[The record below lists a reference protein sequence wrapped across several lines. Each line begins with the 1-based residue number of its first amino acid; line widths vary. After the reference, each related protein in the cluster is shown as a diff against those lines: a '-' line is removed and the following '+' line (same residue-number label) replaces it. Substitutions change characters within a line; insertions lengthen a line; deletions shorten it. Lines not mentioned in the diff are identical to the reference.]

1 MVYSESVMEAI
12 KFKLHN
18 SGNNTTIAREI
29 KNEFNLPMEVE
40 ILRRTISR
48 IRERYKIKPN
58 TRIKRLFFDI
68 ETGYYTCRLWHI
80 GKVGYVSPDTIIS
93 DKPIICISYKW
104 QDEDVVHNLD
114 WSMGEKEMLQSFVSI
129 LHEAS
134 EVVGHN
140 SDRFDLREIRTKCLY
155 YGIPIP
161 PEIRSLDT
169 LKKSREYFNFA
180 SNKLDYIGKY
190 LNLGKKL
197 PHEGFQLWV
206 DVVENKKP
214 EALQKMI
221 AYCITPDHKL
231 LKDDFRWYKAE
242 DLKVGDKVLGFDEHS
257 TIHNR
262 RKFKES
268 IIERIEYDIAPVY
281 EVKLSSGKI
290 FKVTEEHQWLVKKGN
305 DYMWKQTN
313 QLSTNEKYPTRIS
326 KVLDMW
332 EEDNSKEAGWLAGM
346 FDGEGCLSYRGNV
359 HKDGIKALTNL
370 SISQRPTP
378 TLKKLEYLLTS
389 FSELYGKRT
398 TKKESDCIT
407 LHLYGNKYKKLKFLG
422 TIRPER
428 LLDKLKFNFLG
439 SFEARAGD
447 ETVVS
452 VTPMGEQKIIKIQTS
467 TGTFICDGYAHH
479 NCNQDVILLEDVYHA
494 LAPYITHN
502 NNFGTLLGG
511 DKHYCPECAS
521 NDVILDK
528 TYTTATGT
536 IKRRMRCNKCGK
548 YYVVSNK
555 TYIDFLQETLK

>member
-40 ILRRTISR
+40 TLRKTISR

-221 AYCITPDHKL
+221 AYC
-231 LKDDFRWYKAE
+231 
-242 DLKVGDKVLGFDEHS
+242 
-257 TIHNR
+257 N
-262 RKFKES
+262 
-268 IIERIEYDIAPVY
+268 
-281 EVKLSSGKI
+281 
-290 FKVTEEHQWLVKKGN
+290 N
-305 DYMWKQTN
+305 D
-313 QLSTNEKYPTRIS
+313 
-326 KVLDMW
+326 
-332 EEDNSKEAGWLAGM
+332 
-346 FDGEGCLSYRGNV
+346 
-359 HKDGIKALTNL
+359 
-370 SISQRPTP
+370 
-378 TLKKLEYLLTS
+378 
-389 FSELYGKRT
+389 
-398 TKKESDCIT
+398 
-407 LHLYGNKYKKLKFLG
+407 
-422 TIRPER
+422 
-428 LLDKLKFNFLG
+428 
-439 SFEARAGD
+439 
-447 ETVVS
+447 VV
-452 VTPMGEQKIIKIQTS
+452 
-467 TGTFICDGYAHH
+467 
-479 NCNQDVILLEDVYHA
+479 LLEDVYHA

-511 DKHYCPECAS
+511 NKHYCPECAS

-555 TYIDFLQETLK
+555 TYVDFLQETLK